1 MKTKILMSILLI
13 IMNIMIFNVNIVHAE
28 GISDIITGGDS
39 FLEAGKNGNA
49 AIDETKLQSTST
61 MIYNVL
67 LILGICVAVIISSVL
82 GIKFMIGSAE
92 EKAQIKDALIPF
104 IIGCI
109 IVFGAFGIWKI
120 FVNIGNNVSSVQ
132 GAYEKADTK
141 DKSDTKGGS
150 FHKSSSGSSHG
161 GGGF

>member
-1 MKTKILMSILLI
+1 MSILLI

-49 AIDETKLQSTST
+49 TIDETKLQSTST

-120 FVNIGNNVSSVQ
+120 FVNIGNSL
-132 GAYEKADTK
+132 
-141 DKSDTKGGS
+141 
-150 FHKSSSGSSHG
+150 
-161 GGGF
+161 